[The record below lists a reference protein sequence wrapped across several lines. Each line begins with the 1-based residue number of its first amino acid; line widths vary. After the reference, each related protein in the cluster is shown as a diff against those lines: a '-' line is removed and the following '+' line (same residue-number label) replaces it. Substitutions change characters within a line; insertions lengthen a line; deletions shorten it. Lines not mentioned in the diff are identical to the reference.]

1 MTSHD
6 HIEPETLAAFVDGK
20 LGEGEIARVL
30 AHLDHCAGCRAGV
43 ELANQTLVE
52 EETEEEES
60 SPGAAGKPRLWWLAV
75 AAVFAIGIVTLPAV
89 RSWRAKQ
96 PMRQLVALAPEAS
109 RVVEPRLTGGFRW
122 AAYRGPMRATGQAA
136 SREQL
141 KLTAAAARVI
151 DRAEDAATADAQ
163 HEAGV
168 AYVMIQQPD
177 VALERLRKVA
187 AGDPQNARVWNDLA
201 AAHYAAAEASGN
213 DAGFADALTAADEAL
228 RIDPQLAEA
237 RFNRALVLERMG
249 LAQQARAA
257 WQRYLE
263 VDPSSSWADE
273 ARQRLAKLTGS
284 TGDSQFR
291 DALPRLEQRK
301 DVAAIVAQFPQQ
313 SRAWGEAES
322 LGRWGEALQRGD
334 AIEAARW
341 LDLTRDIGD
350 VLTATTG
357 ETLLRDAV
365 RAVDTAGDSRR
376 ATLADASVHYRR
388 GRIAYA
394 RQQPSAAEPDLRAA
408 AARFGSSPMALVARY
423 FAACTRFDQNGVP
436 AAHAELQSLLA
447 ATPQTWVALGAQ
459 IRWQLALCS
468 TVDGDWT
475 AARTSLTA
483 AQAAFR
489 HLGERSNEGFIQT
502 LLAQTLMTI
511 GRPDEAWT
519 ARIRSFE
526 LLSREGRGDRLPSA
540 LLGTAAGEVAA
551 GRGASAASLF
561 RLAEEES
568 RATANHH
575 FLSDALVR
583 HAMLDV
589 QSGRHED
596 AARAVREA
604 KDAASR
610 LTDPRVREGQLNH
623 VRFATAAVALRDDPR
638 QAYELLT
645 AAIEHYQANGTPWF
659 LPECYLLRSR
669 AGQRFGDTAAAAR
682 DLESGV
688 AVLERHRVAFANGA
702 IGTGVLDAGAALFE
716 EALQLALDRGDLAGA
731 FVYAER
737 SRIQAA
743 QETGTLASLQQKIGG
758 SGALVLELIALPE
771 ELVTFAVTHDDVVVT
786 RKTIAR
792 EALAQQTPA
801 ALYELV
807 IRPIEPA
814 LGRAQSLVIV
824 NEPRLDAVPFAML
837 YDARTRRH
845 LVERVAIVMATSAS
859 ALLAP
864 RAFPIPRR
872 AVVVTLPT
880 GVAAGSRA
888 LPATAGDGSDLRVL
902 YRETTE
908 LPPSRATFAA
918 FRDAAE
924 HADVVHLAGHTE
936 LQRGIGESA
945 LVFTNGERVS
955 WTTIAS
961 APIGKPAVV
970 VLAACETLHAPRFSP
985 SRVLSLGAGFLAA
998 GADAV
1003 IGTLTPIPDA
1013 DARELFHAVHQQ
1025 LAAGTPP
1032 AEAVRHMQLQALAA
1046 RRGTAWGSIAL
1057 LTHSIPN
1064 RTKN

>member
-1 MTSHD
+1 MISDERTRALGRWHASAEAERIGPAAVLIERLIRREGRASATVLPIVRAIHPEVQPHEIDSILARLPERTPRPRLVGLETTERELATPDAADTGAIATDTRRISTTASGVVCTLLASMTLNDRMLLRLRFGSGMSIADVGRMLKLPQRPLYRRLEALLGQLRHALTAAGIDAGTAADLIGDAAQNWTSAGGKTADDGRPIRKSRKTGDESRSH
-6 HIEPETLAAFVDGK
+6 EPETWPPSSTGNWAKADR
-20 LGEGEIARVL
+20 RVL
-30 AHLDHCAGCRAGV
+30 GISTLCRLSCGGGA
-43 ELANQTLVE
+43 ANETLVE
-52 EETEEEES
+52 EEGGGVIAGPPES
-60 SPGAAGKPRLWWLAV
+60 RAVVAGGGRRVGDRYRHAA
-75 AAVFAIGIVTLPAV
+75 AV
-89 RSWRAKQ
+89 RSWRANSDASA
-96 PMRQLVALAPEAS
+96 RALAPEAS

-151 DRAEDAATADAQ
+151 DRAEDVATVDAQ

-213 DAGFADALTAADEAL
+213 DAGFADALTAADEGL

-273 ARQRLAKLTGS
+273 ARQRLKKLTGS
-284 TGDSQFR
+284 TGDGQFR

-301 DVAAIVAQFPQQ
+301 DVPAIVAQFPQQ

-334 AIEAARW
+334 AIEAVRW

-350 VLTATTG
+350 ALTATTG

-388 GRIAYA
+388 GRIAYS

-423 FAACTRFDQNGVP
+423 FAACTRFDQNGV
-436 AAHAELQSLLA
+436 AAARTELQSLLA
-447 ATPQTWVALGAQ
+447 ATPKTWVALGAQ

-475 AARTSLTA
+475 ATRTSLTE

-511 GRPDEAWT
+511 GRPDAAWT

-604 KDAASR
+604 KDAASQ

-623 VRFATAAVALRDDPR
+623 VRFATAAVALRDNPR

-645 AAIEHYQANGTPWF
+645 TAIENHQATARRGSCRSATSSVARSAA
-659 LPECYLLRSR
+659 LRRHGGGRARSR
-669 AGQRFGDTAAAAR
+669 KRCARCWSGIGSRSRTARSARECSTPARPCSRRHCSLHSTAATSRAPSSTRNGRASRPRRRRPRSRRYSKRSAAAA
-682 DLESGV
+682 
-688 AVLERHRVAFANGA
+688 
-702 IGTGVLDAGAALFE
+702 
-716 EALQLALDRGDLAGA
+716 
-731 FVYAER
+731 
-737 SRIQAA
+737 
-743 QETGTLASLQQKIGG
+743 
-758 SGALVLELIALPE
+758 
-771 ELVTFAVTHDDVVVT
+771 
-786 RKTIAR
+786 
-792 EALAQQTPA
+792 
-801 ALYELV
+801 
-807 IRPIEPA
+807 
-814 LGRAQSLVIV
+814 
-824 NEPRLDAVPFAML
+824 
-837 YDARTRRH
+837 
-845 LVERVAIVMATSAS
+845 
-859 ALLAP
+859 
-864 RAFPIPRR
+864 
-872 AVVVTLPT
+872 
-880 GVAAGSRA
+880 
-888 LPATAGDGSDLRVL
+888 
-902 YRETTE
+902 
-908 LPPSRATFAA
+908 
-918 FRDAAE
+918 
-924 HADVVHLAGHTE
+924 
-936 LQRGIGESA
+936 
-945 LVFTNGERVS
+945 
-955 WTTIAS
+955 
-961 APIGKPAVV
+961 
-970 VLAACETLHAPRFSP
+970 
-985 SRVLSLGAGFLAA
+985 LSC
-998 GADAV
+998 
-1003 IGTLTPIPDA
+1003 
-1013 DARELFHAVHQQ
+1013 
-1025 LAAGTPP
+1025 
-1032 AEAVRHMQLQALAA
+1032 
-1046 RRGTAWGSIAL
+1046 S
-1057 LTHSIPN
+1057 S
-1064 RTKN
+1064 